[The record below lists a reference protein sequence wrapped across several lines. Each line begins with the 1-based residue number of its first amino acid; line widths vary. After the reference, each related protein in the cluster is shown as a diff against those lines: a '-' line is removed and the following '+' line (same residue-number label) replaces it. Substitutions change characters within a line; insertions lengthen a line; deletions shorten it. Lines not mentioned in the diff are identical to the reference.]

1 MTGDYFRYMHVPPEL
16 GHAFIDTFT
25 RMEYALKASGTYAD
39 GGAKSVS
46 PAWDSFANDI
56 DRALQAIQ
64 DKELQ
69 AALDYLRSD
78 PVRKQAKTG
87 FIRLSLD
94 PKQSETQR
102 ILHVVRM
109 VRNNI
114 VHGAKIQM
122 EGENERG
129 RNEKLVSASL
139 TVLNHAA
146 GLIESVRRNFQEAAA
161 KK

>member
-1 MTGDYFRYMHVPPEL
+1 MNDDYFRHMHIPPAL
-16 GHAFIDTFT
+16 GNAFTDTFT

-56 DRALQAIQ
+56 DTDLRAIQ
-64 DKELQ
+64 DKDLQ

-87 FIRLSLD
+87 FIPLPLD

-139 TVLNHAA
+139 TVLNHAS
-146 GLIESVRRNFQEAAA
+146 GLIESVRKKFQETAP

>member
-1 MTGDYFRYMHVPPEL
+1 MNDDYFRYMQIPPDL
-16 GHAFIDTFT
+16 GGDFIDTFT
-25 RMEYALKASGTYAD
+25 RMEYALKASDVYAD
-39 GGAKSVS
+39 GDAKSVS
-46 PAWDSFANDI
+46 PAWDKFANDI
-56 DRALQAIQ
+56 DTALRAIR

-69 AALDYLRSD
+69 AAFDYLRSD
-78 PVRKQAKTG
+78 PVRKQAKIG
-87 FIRLSLD
+87 FIALPLD

-102 ILHVVRM
+102 TLHVVRM

-122 EGENERG
+122 EGENEKG

-146 GLIESVRRNFQEAAA
+146 AVIENVCKKFQETAS